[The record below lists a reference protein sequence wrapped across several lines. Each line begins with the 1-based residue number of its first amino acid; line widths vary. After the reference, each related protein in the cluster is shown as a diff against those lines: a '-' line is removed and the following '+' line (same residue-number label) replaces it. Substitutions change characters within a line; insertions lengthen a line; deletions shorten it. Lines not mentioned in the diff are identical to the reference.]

1 MSARFDLRRLRP
13 DTVRGRERLR
23 AALLLAAAALGGYF
37 VTCVAYPAP
46 LMTRDYAVGR
56 VLGLPLDE
64 AEKVLAEE
72 GLKTKLDGERA
83 DPVIPAG
90 HVVWQDPP
98 PGVALPRGA
107 VVHLTTSDGAAPVSV
122 PDVAGFEVPQ
132 ARQVIEV
139 AGLRI
144 GEVDTVPN
152 VADAGV
158 IVATRPPGGT
168 ARPAGSKVGLLV
180 SKGPA
185 DTRVPDV
192 VGLDQEEARR
202 RLEMAGLK
210 VGKIAMRAGRG
221 RAGLVL
227 QQRPGPGVLSPKETR
242 VDLLIIP

>member
-1 MSARFDLRRLRP
+1 
-13 DTVRGRERLR
+13 
-23 AALLLAAAALGGYF
+23 
-37 VTCVAYPAP
+37 
-46 LMTRDYAVGR
+46 MTRDYAVGR

-64 AEKVLAEE
+64 AQKVLAEE
-72 GLKTKLDGERA
+72 GLKTKLDAEQA

-90 HVVWQDPP
+90 HVIWQDPP
-98 PGVALPRGA
+98 PGVALPRGS
-107 VVHLTTSDGAAPVSV
+107 VVHLTTSDGPAPVSV

-152 VADAGV
+152 AADAGV
-158 IVATRPPGGT
+158 IVATRPPSGT
-168 ARPAGSKVGLLV
+168 TRSSGSKVGLLV

-185 DTRVPDV
+185 DIRVPDV

-202 RLEMAGLK
+202 RLETAGLK
-210 VGKIAMRAGRG
+210 VGKITTRSARG

-242 VDLLIIP
+242 IDLVIVQ